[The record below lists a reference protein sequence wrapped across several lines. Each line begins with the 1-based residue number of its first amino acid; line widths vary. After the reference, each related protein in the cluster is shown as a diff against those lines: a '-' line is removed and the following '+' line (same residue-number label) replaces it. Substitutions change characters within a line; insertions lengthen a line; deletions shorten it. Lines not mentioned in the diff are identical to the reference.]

1 MSSPGIVTNPLEAA
15 HLAER
20 LVQQQAYG
28 QTLEKES
35 KGKGRGALVY
45 PASAGG
51 STGSDLF
58 WEAYSPFWF
67 AIRARSESRWPSS
80 ITLTAILMDDFVV

>member
-28 QTLEKES
+28 KTLGKKAKA
-35 KGKGRGALVY
+35 KGGDR
-45 PASAGG
+45 
-51 STGSDLF
+51 
-58 WEAYSPFWF
+58 
-67 AIRARSESRWPSS
+67 
-80 ITLTAILMDDFVV
+80 